1 MKGDILSKKERE
13 NEDNCFERKN
23 IVGIAKCLIRNGFS
37 VIPLKF
43 KDNELIP
50 ALPSWK
56 DYQNKKMSSAFVE
69 EFFLTAHGIAIVL
82 GEISDCVVIDV
93 DYPEKFNT
101 FYSVELLKQKSGLV
115 IKTKTDGCFHAYF
128 KYSKEFNRYLNF
140 LKNAGFEVKS
150 NKTLCTF
157 FSILPEFPYRI
168 EKCEQLMPIPEELS
182 DKIKGLLAN
191 RKIPQLGLSGN
202 IGYILQKV
210 YELTGYMPQ
219 QRNETTWRGKCIC
232 HEDKVPSLD
241 IVRLENG
248 KVKFRCW
255 AGCEEEEIRKALG
268 LSEPETEET
277 EKETIAKR
285 IIRSLQNNYSF
296 WQDQVNEGY
305 ISLSPHEHL
314 RIASEDFKDFLQE
327 LAYKKEGKL
336 IHSQA
341 MQAIIQ
347 FCKWL
352 AKQSKE
358 KYQTFKR
365 VGIDEGLNFIEVD
378 LKREDGKVLRI
389 SRDCICIDTPKLKF
403 INNKSSL
410 PMPLP
415 DVNINPKEAWKDFFE
430 IFNIHSR
437 EQLALIVSF
446 MLKTFYLAG
455 EYPILAILGNREGV
469 GKTTLAKY
477 IIKML
482 DPTITPI
489 KPHPKSIDD
498 LLVLAKNNFL
508 LSFDNLTHI
517 GDSLS
522 DALCILSTGGSLAK
536 RQLFTDSEAVEYYL
550 KNPVILTSIYDILK
564 NRDLRRRSLIVELEK
579 PIKIIPEKRLEERFN
594 KLQPKLYGYLCLC
607 VQEALKEKIV
617 NLPLLDIA
625 DFCEWILKAEPIF
638 FVSGIDFLK
647 LVDENRKEISKNIL
661 EGNLILQFI
670 QSKLE
675 KQTIYETTTTELLKE
690 LKNLYPNEFN
700 LKNAKSLGKEIKKIA
715 TDFEAFSIEVQ
726 FIRKPKER
734 KIVFKKMENS
744 HVIDVI
750 MSQTQE
756 NQQVTNYM
764 NDMKT
769 NLMSSSCHLEP
780 IEKSGFMRNDMN
792 DMKKPN
798 SFKNDEDDENEGEF
812 LW

>member
-23 IVGIAKCLIRNGFS
+23 IVGVARCLVRNGFS

-56 DYQNKKMSSAFVE
+56 EYQNKKMSSAFVE

-115 IKTKTDGCFHAYF
+115 IKTKTDGCFHVYF

-168 EKCEQLMPIPEELS
+168 EKCEQLMPLPEELS
-182 DKIKGLLAN
+182 DKIKGLVAN
-191 RKIPQLGLSGN
+191 RKIPQQGLPEN
-202 IGYILQKV
+202 IGYILKKV

-248 KVKFRCW
+248 EVKFKCW

-277 EKETIAKR
+277 EKEAIAKR

-314 RIASEDFKDFLQE
+314 RIASEDFKEFLQE

-446 MLKTFYLAG
+446 MLKTFYPAG

-489 KPHPKSIDD
+489 KPCPKSIDD

-579 PIKIIPEKRLEERFN
+579 PIKILPEKRLEEKFK

-607 VQEALKEKIV
+607 IQEALKEKVIE
-617 NLPLLDIA
+617 LPLLDIA

-638 FVSGIDFLK
+638 FVSGLEFLRLIDQ
-647 LVDENRKEISKNIL
+647 NRKETSRNIL
-661 EGNLILQFI
+661 EGNLILQFV
-670 QSKLE
+670 QKKLE
-675 KQTIYETTTTELLKE
+675 TQNVYETTPTEMFKE
-690 LKNLYPNEFN
+690 LKNLYQNEFN
-700 LKNAKSLGKEIKKIA
+700 LKNANSLGKEIKKIA
-715 TDFEAFSIEVQ
+715 TDFEAFEIEVI
-726 FIRKPKER
+726 FFRSKKER
-734 KIVFKKMENS
+734 KLIFKKLGKSLVTLVTQSEVQKNQDLVGDNKDDENL
-744 HVIDVI
+744 
-750 MSQTQE
+750 
-756 NQQVTNYM
+756 
-764 NDMKT
+764 
-769 NLMSSSCHLEP
+769 NLMSPSCHPKIFE
-780 IEKSGFMRNDMN
+780 ISGKVTGDKSDDKKINFFNNDV
-792 DMKKPN
+792 
-798 SFKNDEDDENEGEF
+798 EEEEEF
-812 LW
+812 TW

>member
-23 IVGIAKCLIRNGFS
+23 IVGVARCLVRNGFS

-56 DYQNKKMSSAFVE
+56 EYQNKKMSSAFVE

-128 KYSKEFNRYLNF
+128 KYYKEFNRYLNF

-168 EKCEQLMPIPEELS
+168 EKCEQLMPLPEELS

-191 RKIPQLGLSGN
+191 RKISQQGLPEN

-210 YELTGYMPQ
+210 YELTGHMPQ
-219 QRNETTWRGKCIC
+219 QRNGTTWRGKCPA
-232 HEDKVPSLD
+232 HDDEVPSLD
-241 IVRLENG
+241 ITLLENG
-248 KVKFRCW
+248 RVKFRCW

-277 EKETIAKR
+277 EKEAIAKR

-446 MLKTFYLAG
+446 MLKTFYPAG

-489 KPHPKSIDD
+489 KPCPKSIDD

-579 PIKIIPEKRLEERFN
+579 PIKILPEKRLEEKFK
-594 KLQPKLYGYLCLC
+594 KLQPKLYGYLSLC
-607 VQEALKEKIV
+607 VQEALKEKVIE
-617 NLPLLDIA
+617 LPLLDIA

-638 FVSGIDFLK
+638 FVSGLEFLRLIDQ
-647 LVDENRKEISKNIL
+647 NRKETSRNIL
-661 EGNLILQFI
+661 EGNLILQFV
-670 QSKLE
+670 QKKLE
-675 KQTIYETTTTELLKE
+675 TQNVYETTPTEMFKE
-690 LKNLYPNEFN
+690 LKNLYQNEFN
-700 LKNAKSLGKEIKKIA
+700 LKNANSLGKEIKKIA
-715 TDFEAFSIEVQ
+715 TDFEAFEIEVI
-726 FIRKPKER
+726 FFRSKKER
-734 KIVFKKMENS
+734 KLIFKKLGKSLVTLVTQSEVQKNQDLVGDNKDDENL
-744 HVIDVI
+744 
-750 MSQTQE
+750 
-756 NQQVTNYM
+756 
-764 NDMKT
+764 
-769 NLMSSSCHLEP
+769 NLMSPSCHP
-780 IEKSGFMRNDMN
+780 KIFEKSGKVTGDKSDDKKINFFNNDV
-792 DMKKPN
+792 
-798 SFKNDEDDENEGEF
+798 EEEEEF
-812 LW
+812 TW